1 MPPQRVG
8 TCETAGATVTRNEAW
23 TALPVTGMKK
33 VRASPRAPRPAT
45 MSQKLQLCHAE
56 SVDPRATAPSSSA
69 TSALPLWEHLRGGVP
84 RLTETDEHSPAED
97 VRGTRRLRWMSAR
110 RPSATRGGSRI

>member
-33 VRASPRAPRPAT
+33 VRASPRAPRSAT

-56 SVDPRATAPSSSA
+56 SVDPRATAPRSFATSKKSLRRVHSA
-69 TSALPLWEHLRGGVP
+69 MSALPLWEHPRGGRP
-84 RLTETDEHSPAED
+84 RLNAMPA
-97 VRGTRRLRWMSAR
+97 SC
-110 RPSATRGGSRI
+110 